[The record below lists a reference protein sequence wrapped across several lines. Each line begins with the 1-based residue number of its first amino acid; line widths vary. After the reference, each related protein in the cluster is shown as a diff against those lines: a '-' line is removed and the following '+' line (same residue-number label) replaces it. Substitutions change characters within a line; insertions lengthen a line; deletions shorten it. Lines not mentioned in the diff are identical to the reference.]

1 MSTGDSNAPLNSLVA
16 AFRRFNRMYTR
27 FIGVLDEE
35 FLNSGY
41 SLAEGRVLY
50 ELATG
55 QTPTAKEIAVAL
67 RIDPAYL
74 SRILARFEKNS
85 LLKRMA
91 SKKDARSA
99 YLVLT
104 KKGKSRFEK
113 LNALSE
119 EQARYILKALP
130 PTAQTNLIN
139 SMHTVEHL
147 LAPSA
152 PEELRYVLRPHRPG
166 DMGWVV
172 YREGALYAQEYGFD
186 QTFEALAARI
196 VADFLTEF
204 DPTRERC
211 WIAEVN
217 GQNVGHIFLV
227 KHPTEPSTAKL
238 RLLLVEPSTRGL
250 KLGSALV
257 EECVNFAT
265 SVGYKKITLWTQS
278 ILVAA
283 RHIYQKAGFRLVDE
297 QANFQFGKDL
307 LSQTWELDLTKS
319 GEGSVGSGDSRRG
332 PNPREGEIAIRTER
346 ARGSQLLAEAIRVTP
361 TIYGLQMGR
370 ARSVLWI
377 NQ

>member
-1 MSTGDSNAPLNSLVA
+1 MSSSGSNTSLNSHVA

-55 QTPTAKEIAVAL
+55 QSSTAKEIAVAL
-67 RIDPAYL
+67 GIDPAYV
-74 SRILARFEKNS
+74 SRILRRFEKNS
-85 LLKRMA
+85 LLKRVP

-104 KKGKSRFEK
+104 QKGKSRFER

-119 EQARYILKALP
+119 EQARCILRALP
-130 PTAQTNLIN
+130 PSAQTNLIG
-139 SMHTVEHL
+139 SMGTIERV

-152 PEELRYVLRPHRPG
+152 PEQSRYVLRPHRPG

-172 YREGALYAQEYGFD
+172 YREGTLYAQEYGFD
-186 QTFEALAARI
+186 ETFEALAARI

-204 DPTRERC
+204 DPKRERC

-227 KHPTEPSTAKL
+227 KHPTAPSTAKL
-238 RLLLVEPSTRGL
+238 RLLLVEPSARGL

-257 EECVNFAT
+257 EECVNFAS

-278 ILVAA
+278 ILAAA
-283 RHIYQKAGFRLVDE
+283 RHIYQKAGFRLVE
-297 QANFQFGKDL
+297 EKANRQFGKDL
-307 LSQTWELDLTKS
+307 LSQTWELDLTEC
-319 GEGSVGSGDSRRG
+319 GVG
-332 PNPREGEIAIRTER
+332 
-346 ARGSQLLAEAIRVTP
+346 RVA
-361 TIYGLQMGR
+361 GR
-370 ARSVLWI
+370 AGRTGS
-377 NQ
+377 NPSEG

>member
-1 MSTGDSNAPLNSLVA
+1 MSASDSNPPLKTLAA

-27 FIGVLDEE
+27 FIGALDEQ

-50 ELATG
+50 ELASGPTL
-55 QTPTAKEIAVAL
+55 TAKQIAVAL
-67 RIDPAYL
+67 GIDSAYL

-85 LLKRMA
+85 LLKRTA

-99 YLVLT
+99 HLVLT
-104 KKGKSRFEK
+104 QKGKSRFEK

-119 EQARYILKALP
+119 EQARCILRALP
-130 PTAQTNLIN
+130 PTAQTHLID
-139 SMHTVEHL
+139 SMGTIERL
-147 LAPSA
+147 LAQSP
-152 PEELRYVLRPHRPG
+152 PIPPRFVLRPHRPG

-172 YREGALYAQEYGFD
+172 YREGALYAQEFGFD
-186 QTFEALAARI
+186 HTFEALAARI

-204 DPTRERC
+204 DATRERC

-238 RLLLVEPSTRGL
+238 RLLLVEPSARGL

-257 EECVNFAT
+257 EECVNFAS

-307 LSQTWELDLTKS
+307 LSQTWELDLTES
-319 GEGSVGSGDSRRG
+319 GVGRVAGRDGRTGPSPSEG
-332 PNPREGEIAIRTER
+332 
-346 ARGSQLLAEAIRVTP
+346 
-361 TIYGLQMGR
+361 
-370 ARSVLWI
+370 
-377 NQ
+377 

>member
-1 MSTGDSNAPLNSLVA
+1 MSIGDTNASLNSHVA
-16 AFRRFNRMYTR
+16 AFRRFNRKYTR

-55 QTPTAKEIAVAL
+55 QPPTAKEIAVAL
-67 RIDPAYL
+67 GIDPAYV
-74 SRILARFEKNS
+74 SRILGRFEKNS

-99 YLVLT
+99 HLVLT
-104 KKGKSRFEK
+104 QKGKSRFEK

-119 EQARYILKALP
+119 KQARGILKALP
-130 PTAQTNLIN
+130 PSAQAGLIG
-139 SMHTVEHL
+139 SMGTIERL
-147 LAPSA
+147 LAPSSQ
-152 PEELRYVLRPHRPG
+152 EELRYVLRPHRPG

-186 QTFEALAARI
+186 DTFEALAARI

-204 DPTRERC
+204 DPKRERC

-238 RLLLVEPSTRGL
+238 RLLLVEPNARGL
-250 KLGSALV
+250 RLGSALV
-257 EECVNFAT
+257 EECVNFAR

-283 RHIYQKAGFRLVDE
+283 RHIYQKAGFRLVE
-297 QANFQFGKDL
+297 ERANCQFSKDL
-307 LSQTWELDLTKS
+307 LSQTWELDLTES
-319 GEGSVGSGDSRRG
+319 SVGRVAGRRETAG
-332 PNPREGEIAIRTER
+332 
-346 ARGSQLLAEAIRVTP
+346 GSDH
-361 TIYGLQMGR
+361 
-370 ARSVLWI
+370 W
-377 NQ
+377 

>member
-1 MSTGDSNAPLNSLVA
+1 MSPGNSSISLNSHVA

-50 ELATG
+50 ELANG
-55 QTPTAKEIAVAL
+55 QTSTAKEIAVAL
-67 RIDPAYL
+67 GIDPAYL
-74 SRILARFEKNS
+74 SRILGRFEKNS

-104 KKGKSRFEK
+104 KKGKSRFVK

-119 EQARYILKALP
+119 KQARCVLKGLP
-130 PTAQTNLIN
+130 PTAQNNLIG
-139 SMHTVEHL
+139 SMGTIERS
-147 LAPSA
+147 LATST
-152 PEELRYVLRPHRPG
+152 PEEMRYVLRPHRPG

-186 QTFEALAARI
+186 ETFEALVARI

-204 DPTRERC
+204 DPKRERC

-227 KHPTEPSTAKL
+227 KHPTEPFTAKL
-238 RLLLVEPSTRGL
+238 RLLLVEPSARGL
-250 KLGSALV
+250 RLGSALV
-257 EECVNFAT
+257 EECVNFAR
-265 SVGYKKITLWTQS
+265 SVGYKKISLWTQS
-278 ILVAA
+278 ILAAA
-283 RHIYQKAGFRLVDE
+283 RHIYQKAGFRLMEE
-297 QANFQFGKDL
+297 QSNRQFGKDL
-307 LSQTWELDLTKS
+307 LSQTWELDLTES
-319 GEGSVGSGDSRRG
+319 GVGEVASRGERKG
-332 PNPREGEIAIRTER
+332 PNS
-346 ARGSQLLAEAIRVTP
+346 RGV
-361 TIYGLQMGR
+361 
-370 ARSVLWI
+370 
-377 NQ
+377 

>member
-1 MSTGDSNAPLNSLVA
+1 MLRGGSNTSLNSHVA

-55 QTPTAKEIAVAL
+55 QSSTAKEIAVAL
-67 RIDPAYL
+67 GIDPAYV
-74 SRILARFEKNS
+74 SRILGRFEKNS
-85 LLKRMA
+85 LLKRVP

-99 YLVLT
+99 YLALT
-104 KKGKSRFEK
+104 QKGKSKFEK

-119 EQARYILKALP
+119 EQARCILKALP
-130 PTAQTNLIN
+130 PAAQTNLIG
-139 SMHTVEHL
+139 SMGTVERL
-147 LAPSA
+147 VAPST
-152 PEELRYVLRPHRPG
+152 PEVPRYVLRPHRPG

-186 QTFEALAARI
+186 ETFEALVARI

-204 DPTRERC
+204 DPKLERC

-227 KHPTEPSTAKL
+227 KHPTVPSSAKL
-238 RLLLVEPSTRGL
+238 RLLLVEPSARGL

-257 EECVNFAT
+257 EECVNFAS
-265 SVGYKKITLWTQS
+265 SVGHKKITLWTQS
-278 ILVAA
+278 ILTAA
-283 RHIYQKAGFRLVDE
+283 RHIYQKAGFRLVE
-297 QANFQFGKDL
+297 EKANRQFGKDL
-307 LSQTWELDLTKS
+307 LSQTWELDLIER
-319 GEGSVGSGDSRRG
+319 GVGRVAGG
-332 PNPREGEIAIRTER
+332 TG
-346 ARGSQLLAEAIRVTP
+346 ARDQT
-361 TIYGLQMGR
+361 
-370 ARSVLWI
+370 
-377 NQ
+377 

>member
-1 MSTGDSNAPLNSLVA
+1 MPTVASSASLNSHVA

-35 FLNSGY
+35 FLDSGY

-55 QTPTAKEIAVAL
+55 QPTAKEIAVAL
-67 RIDPAYL
+67 GIDPAYV
-74 SRILARFEKNS
+74 SRIVGRFENGS
-85 LLKRMA
+85 LLKRVV

-99 YLVLT
+99 HLVLT
-104 KKGKSRFEK
+104 QKGKSRFEK

-119 EQARYILKALP
+119 EQARCILKALP
-130 PTAQTNLIN
+130 PTAQTNLIA
-139 SMHTVEHL
+139 SVGTVEYL
-147 LAPSA
+147 LSPT
-152 PEELRYVLRPHRPG
+152 PEGLRYVLRPHRPG

-186 QTFEALAARI
+186 ETFEALAARI

-204 DPTRERC
+204 DPKRERC

-217 GQNVGHIFLV
+217 SQNVGHIFLV

-238 RLLLVEPSTRGL
+238 RLLLVEPSARGL
-250 KLGSALV
+250 RLGSALV
-257 EECVNFAT
+257 EECVNFAS

-283 RHIYQKAGFRLVDE
+283 RHIYQKAGFRLVEEKADR
-297 QANFQFGKDL
+297 QFGQDL
-307 LSQTWELDLTKS
+307 LSQTWELDLT
-319 GEGSVGSGDSRRG
+319 ERAVGRVADRDGRTG
-332 PNPREGEIAIRTER
+332 PNAWRR
-346 ARGSQLLAEAIRVTP
+346 
-361 TIYGLQMGR
+361 
-370 ARSVLWI
+370 
-377 NQ
+377 

>member
-1 MSTGDSNAPLNSLVA
+1 MSASDSNPPLKTLAA

-27 FIGVLDEE
+27 FIGALDEQ

-50 ELATG
+50 ELASGPTL
-55 QTPTAKEIAVAL
+55 TAKQIAVAL
-67 RIDPAYL
+67 GIDSAYL

-85 LLKRMA
+85 LLKRTA

-99 YLVLT
+99 HLVLT
-104 KKGKSRFEK
+104 QKGKSRFEK

-119 EQARYILKALP
+119 EQARCILRALP
-130 PTAQTNLIN
+130 PTAQTHLID
-139 SMHTVEHL
+139 SMGTIERL
-147 LAPSA
+147 LAQSP
-152 PEELRYVLRPHRPG
+152 PIPPRFVLRPHRPG

-172 YREGALYAQEYGFD
+172 YREGALYAQEFGFD
-186 QTFEALAARI
+186 HTFEALAARI

-204 DPTRERC
+204 DATRERC

-238 RLLLVEPSTRGL
+238 RLLLVEPSARGL

-257 EECVNFAT
+257 EECVNFAS

-307 LSQTWELDLTKS
+307 LSQTWELDLTNS
-319 GEGSVGSGDSRRG
+319 GVRK
-332 PNPREGEIAIRTER
+332 IASDEEDPFI
-346 ARGSQLLAEAIRVTP
+346 P
-361 TIYGLQMGR
+361 
-370 ARSVLWI
+370 
-377 NQ
+377 

>member
-1 MSTGDSNAPLNSLVA
+1 MPTSDPKASLNAHVA
-16 AFRRFNRMYTR
+16 AFRRFNRVYTR

-55 QTPTAKEIAVAL
+55 QARTAKEIAVAL
-67 RIDPAYL
+67 GIDPAYL
-74 SRILARFEKNS
+74 SRILGRFEKNS
-85 LLKRMA
+85 LLKRVA
-91 SKKDARSA
+91 SKRDARSA

-104 KKGKSRFEK
+104 QKGKSKFEK

-119 EQARYILKALP
+119 EQARCILKALP
-130 PTAQTNLIN
+130 PTAQTNLIG
-139 SMHTVEHL
+139 SMGTVERL
-147 LAPSA
+147 LAPST
-152 PEELRYVLRPHRPG
+152 PEELRYLLRPHRPG

-186 QTFEALAARI
+186 ETFEALVARI

-204 DPTRERC
+204 DPKRERC

-238 RLLLVEPSTRGL
+238 RLLLVEPSARGL
-250 KLGSALV
+250 RLGSALV
-257 EECVNFAT
+257 EECVNVAR

-278 ILVAA
+278 ILMAA
-283 RHIYQKAGFRLVDE
+283 RHIYQKAGFRLVE
-297 QANFQFGKDL
+297 ERANRQFGKDL
-307 LSQTWELDLTKS
+307 LSQTWELDLTESGIGAVASRDRRTGPNS
-319 GEGSVGSGDSRRG
+319 GE
-332 PNPREGEIAIRTER
+332 I
-346 ARGSQLLAEAIRVTP
+346 
-361 TIYGLQMGR
+361 
-370 ARSVLWI
+370 
-377 NQ
+377 